1 MSQDTITLK
10 LEARE
15 VVGKRLHG
23 LRAAGFV
30 PAVIHDHGK
39 DSVTVQAQYN
49 PLQHVLRQAG
59 KHHLIHLTI
68 EGGKSYNALIKDI
81 LYEPRK
87 QQIAHVVF
95 NAVKANETV
104 SAEVPVHIK
113 YAEGDE
119 ATPAEQKGLIIIHNT
134 EAVTIE
140 SLPKDLPDA
149 LYISAETLTN
159 IGDQATVA
167 DLEIPN
173 GVTVKDDE
181 TTVLA
186 TVFEPS
192 SLAAAN
198 DAAGGDAEN
207 VADVEAENG
216 GDTDQASQAEE
227 TRPGGKDQ
235 KEPKQSNVDANK

>member
-10 LEARE
+10 LKARE
-15 VVGKRLHG
+15 VVGKRLRG
-23 LRAAGFV
+23 LRAAGQV

-39 DSVTVQAQYN
+39 ESVAVQAEYN
-49 PLQHVLRQAG
+49 PLQHVLKQAG
-59 KHHLIHLTI
+59 KHHLVHLTI
-68 EGGKSYNALIKDI
+68 EGGKSYNALIKDV

-87 QQIAHVVF
+87 HQITHVVF

-104 SAEVPVHIK
+104 TAEVPVHIQ

-119 ATPAEQKGLIIIHNT
+119 ATPAEQKGLIIIHNA
-134 EAVTIE
+134 ESVTIE
-140 SLPKDLPDA
+140 SLPKDLPDVLFIA
-149 LYISAETLTN
+149 ADKLTE

-167 DLEIPN
+167 DLIAPS
-173 GVTVKDDE
+173 GVTIKDEE

-198 DAAGGDAEN
+198 DAAGGDAEDT
-207 VADVEAENG
+207 ADVEAENG
-216 GDTDQASQAEE
+216 GDTDQESQAEE
-227 TRPGGKDQ
+227 TRPGGKGQD
-235 KEPKQSNVDANK
+235 EPKQSNVDANK